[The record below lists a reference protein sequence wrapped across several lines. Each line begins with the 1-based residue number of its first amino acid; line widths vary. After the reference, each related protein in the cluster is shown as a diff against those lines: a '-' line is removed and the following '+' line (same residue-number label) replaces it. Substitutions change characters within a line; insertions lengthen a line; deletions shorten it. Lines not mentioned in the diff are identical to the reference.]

1 MRKETNKQGRKETNK
16 GMAGE
21 IRDKQAGE
29 KRDKQGHG
37 RLGKRQ
43 TRDMPGEERDKLR
56 YER

>member
-1 MRKETNKQGRKETNK
+1 MRKATNKQGKKETNK
-16 GMAGE
+16 GMT
-21 IRDKQAGE
+21 GE

>member
-1 MRKETNKQGRKETNK
+1 MRKETHKQVRKETNK
-16 GMAGE
+16 GMT
-21 IRDKQAGE
+21 GE